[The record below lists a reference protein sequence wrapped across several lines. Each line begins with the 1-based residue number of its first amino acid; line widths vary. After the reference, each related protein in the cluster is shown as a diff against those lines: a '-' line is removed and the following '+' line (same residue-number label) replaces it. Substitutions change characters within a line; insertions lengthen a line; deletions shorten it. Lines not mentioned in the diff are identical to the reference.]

1 MNNMDKLTTEDLKAY
16 RDNLKAQS
24 EDEKESKEKR
34 IEALIK
40 FRVLGREIRLR
51 EKFEG
56 KGT

>member
-1 MNNMDKLTTEDLKAY
+1 MDKLTTEDLKAY